1 MSVSKKLEIIIASQ
15 DTVSADQ
22 VTNSK
27 LQFFQVFD
35 SLLNDQ
41 IRLLDCLTP
50 NEMITLAEIAQRMG
64 ANSELQNKLRLAVQQ
79 SDLLHYDRDQ
89 VLELIEVLNKP
100 SPSQN
105 KQGRIDQTI
114 FTKEFFTQ
122 ITRSLLEAKNI
133 EEMNN
138 AISFLQKA
146 SESNALMYQTLIKS
160 RAFNRLAYQVVKI
173 NEMYDVP
180 IQD

>member
-1 MSVSKKLEIIIASQ
+1 MSVSKKLEIVIASQ

-64 ANSELQNKLRLAVQQ
+64 ANSELQNKLRLAV
-79 SDLLHYDRDQ
+79 
-89 VLELIEVLNKP
+89 
-100 SPSQN
+100 
-105 KQGRIDQTI
+105 
-114 FTKEFFTQ
+114 
-122 ITRSLLEAKNI
+122 
-133 EEMNN
+133 
-138 AISFLQKA
+138 
-146 SESNALMYQTLIKS
+146 
-160 RAFNRLAYQVVKI
+160 
-173 NEMYDVP
+173 
-180 IQD
+180 